1 MALKLV
7 GADLRQEWV
16 ERGHSVCQSRKMPVR
31 PFRSSD
37 AGSLA
42 KIFFAA
48 IHEIARHHYSEAQVN
63 AWAPVVPVPQR
74 LVERGNDG
82 RVLLVAVDDS
92 DEPIAYGDLEP
103 DGHIDHLY
111 CRPDAAGTGV
121 TSVLYDHIEAA
132 AADRG
137 LTHLYVEAS
146 EPARRF
152 FLKKGFAV
160 VERRNFELAGV
171 PIHNFAME
179 KHIGRAAH
187 RRA

>member
-1 MALKLV
+1 ML
-7 GADLRQEWV
+7 WV
-16 ERGHSVCQSRKMPVR
+16 EGGHSVCQSIRIRIR

-42 KIFFAA
+42 RIFFAA
-48 IHEIARHHYSEAQVN
+48 IHEIALGHYSEEQVN
-63 AWAPVVPVPQR
+63 AWAPSLPDSEQF
-74 LVERGNDG
+74 VERSKDG
-82 RVLLVAVDDS
+82 RLLLLAVGDA
-92 DEPIAYGDLEP
+92 DEPLAYGDLEA
-103 DGHIDHLY
+103 DGHIDHLF

-137 LTHLYVEAS
+137 LTRLYVKAS

-152 FLKKGFAV
+152 FLKKGFHV
-160 VERRNFELAGV
+160 VGRRDFNLSGI

-179 KHIGRAAH
+179 KFVGR
-187 RRA
+187 